1 MKLHQKRLLYAGLI
15 VLLVVIWIFYAANG
29 PQTTAV
35 LAGTVRA
42 ATLLALGAMCGMI
55 GERSGVVNIGIEGQF
70 LLSAFAA
77 FTVASMTSSLFLGT
91 IAGIGMGLLMGWM
104 LAAMAVGLKVDQ
116 IIAGTVLNI
125 AALGLTSFFYD
136 RSRSLGVGKYT
147 NIDLGPLADIPLVG
161 TVLFSR
167 PPLTYLTMALLIV
180 VHVALFRSV
189 WGMRTRAIGEHLGAA
204 DTVGIDVLR
213 LRYFNVTIAG
223 GLAGLGGAY
232 LALEAV
238 GTFSRAMSG
247 GRGFLALAVM
257 IFGRRTPFGAY
268 AAALFF
274 GFTTALQ
281 NQFQL
286 NNTFDIPPQFVGM
299 LPFIVTILVVALS
312 GLIGSMRDPAALGQ
326 TYEKG

>member
-147 NIDLGPLADIPLVG
+147 NIDLGGATGNGALIEVATEEGALCVGVDWDQWGTVPEAHPCLVTSAMKDIVKGVADLLVAAKAGTLTGGNFLGDVDIAPYHDFESMVTDEMRATIEEVRAGLADG
-161 TVLFSR
+161 
-167 PPLTYLTMALLIV
+167 
-180 VHVALFRSV
+180 
-189 WGMRTRAIGEHLGAA
+189 
-204 DTVGIDVLR
+204 
-213 LRYFNVTIAG
+213 
-223 GLAGLGGAY
+223 
-232 LALEAV
+232 
-238 GTFSRAMSG
+238 
-247 GRGFLALAVM
+247 
-257 IFGRRTPFGAY
+257 
-268 AAALFF
+268 
-274 GFTTALQ
+274 
-281 NQFQL
+281 
-286 NNTFDIPPQFVGM
+286 
-299 LPFIVTILVVALS
+299 
-312 GLIGSMRDPAALGQ
+312 
-326 TYEKG
+326 